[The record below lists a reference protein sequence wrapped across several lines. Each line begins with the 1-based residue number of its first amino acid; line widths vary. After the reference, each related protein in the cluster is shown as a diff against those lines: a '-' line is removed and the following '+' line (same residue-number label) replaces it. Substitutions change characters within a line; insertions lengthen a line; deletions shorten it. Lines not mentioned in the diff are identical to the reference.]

1 MKEEIYYNTCEDDWT
16 HADESIE
23 VVAENFLEELTLE
36 ELKTVK
42 SITLYKGVKKAQ
54 TFEDFMCVDNF
65 IETMHER
72 AQDEKEFAEDYLY
85 DVTQEQKDELGELI
99 SGWAK
104 KHNIGPRFFLIEN
117 VTEIVHEVDQEA
129 VQAMI
134 NNIENPPWINDE
146 QLTQSNKLEIIN
158 YNVEKEES
166 SMTKFNEEDWPLIEG
181 G

>member
-1 MKEEIYYNTCEDDWT
+1 MSEEIYYNTSEDDWT

-23 VVAENFLEELTLE
+23 VVAENFLDELTLQ

-54 TFEDFMCVDNF
+54 KFEDFMCVENF

-72 AQDEKEFAEDYLY
+72 AYDENEFAEDYLY

-104 KHNIGPRFFLIEN
+104 KHNIAPRFFLIEN
-117 VTEIVHEVDQEA
+117 VTEVVHEVDQKV
-129 VQAMI
+129 VQDMI
-134 NNIENPPWINDE
+134 NNIENKPWMNE
-146 QLTQSNKLEIIN
+146 QL
-158 YNVEKEES
+158 
-166 SMTKFNEEDWPLIEG
+166 
-181 G
+181 